1 MLEDLP
7 TSTCTW
13 EVWLVNRI
21 DMPSYLSEYF
31 ITVTNRNCMQLL
43 HSNPGGLTQRTV
55 SFQSRDIQGH
65 VNFANIFSRPQSCFN
80 KSWQMYHIPETCFV
94 WHGFGMV
101 SRFYQNSKDLQKFSR
116 TENYIPETCLTRQ
129 NEENRKIIY
138 RKLELAWIVQ
148 SNPHLHLDHFYL
160 SPT

>member
-1 MLEDLP
+1 
-7 TSTCTW
+7 
-13 EVWLVNRI
+13 
-21 DMPSYLSEYF
+21 
-31 ITVTNRNCMQLL
+31 MQLL
-43 HSNPGGLTQRTV
+43 HSNPGGLTQNGRKLQVFRAGIFTHHMK
-55 SFQSRDIQGH
+55 FNKAH
-65 VNFANIFSRPQSCFN
+65 NANIFSLAGPKAVLTRADRCIISL
-80 KSWQMYHIPETCFV
+80 KHVLSGTDLGWSV
-94 WHGFGMV
+94 GF
-101 SRFYQNSKDLQKFSR
+101 QNSKDLQKLSR